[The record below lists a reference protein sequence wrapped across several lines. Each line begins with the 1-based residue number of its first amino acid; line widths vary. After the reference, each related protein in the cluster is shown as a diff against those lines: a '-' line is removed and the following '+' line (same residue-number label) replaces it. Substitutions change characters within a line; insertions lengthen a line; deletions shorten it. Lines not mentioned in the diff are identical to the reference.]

1 MPPNSMLFPSK
12 VKSQSAVTL
21 VGGGAFGARDLARAL
36 ALAPYLV
43 AADGGA
49 NRLLAQNAAPR
60 AVIGDLDS
68 INAQAR
74 AAFAGQLIHI
84 PAQDNTDF
92 DKCLA
97 ALDAPFVVGLGF
109 VGARMDHGLAV
120 LAGLLRRP
128 DLPVFL
134 LGGRDVIFLAPPR
147 LTLNLP
153 RGARVSLF
161 PFGAVTGRSTGLEWP
176 IEGISFAP
184 DAAIGTSNRA
194 RGGQVTL
201 EFSARK
207 MLVILPRAHLVAAR
221 TGCGFAPTGA
231 PQARVRAE

>member
-1 MPPNSMLFPSK
+1 MPPNPMLFQRK
-12 VKSQSAVTL
+12 VKSESAVTL
-21 VGGGAFGARDLARAL
+21 VGGGAFGARDLALGL

-49 NRLLAQNAAPR
+49 NRLLALNGAPR

-74 AAFAGQLIHI
+74 AAFAGQLVHV
-84 PAQDNTDF
+84 PAQDDTDF

-97 ALDAPFVVGLGF
+97 AIDAPFVIGLGF

-134 LGGRDVIFLAPPR
+134 LGARDVIFLAPPR
-147 LTLNLP
+147 LTLDLP

-161 PFGAVTGRSTGLEWP
+161 PFGAVTGRSIGLDWP
-176 IEGISFAP
+176 VDGINFAP

-194 RGGQVTL
+194 SGGQVTL

-207 MLVILPRAHLVAAR
+207 MLVILPRAHLLAAL
-221 TGCGFAPTGA
+221 TGFGFAPAGA
-231 PQARVRAE
+231 PPAPVRAE

>member
-1 MPPNSMLFPSK
+1 MPPNPKLFQNK

-21 VGGGAFGARDLARAL
+21 VGGGSFGARDLAHAL
-36 ALAPYLV
+36 VLAPYLV

-49 NRLLAQNAAPR
+49 NRLLALNAAPR

-74 AAFAGQLIHI
+74 AAFSAQLIHV
-84 PAQDNTDF
+84 PAQEDTDF

-97 ALDAPFVVGLGF
+97 VLDAPFVIGLGF

-128 DLPVFL
+128 ELPVFL

-147 LTLNLP
+147 LSLNLP

-161 PFGAVTGRSTGLEWP
+161 PFGAVTGHSTGLDWP
-176 IEGISFAP
+176 IGGIGFAP

-194 RGGQVTL
+194 SGGQVTL

-207 MLVILPRAHLVAAR
+207 MLVILPRAYLKSAL
-221 TGCGFAPTGA
+221 TGFGFAPIGA

>member
-1 MPPNSMLFPSK
+1 MPANPMLIQSK

-21 VGGGAFGARDLARAL
+21 VGGGGFAARDLAHSL

-49 NRLLAQNAAPR
+49 NRLLALNARPR

-68 INAQAR
+68 ISAQAR

-84 PAQDNTDF
+84 PAQDDTDF

-97 ALDAPFVVGLGF
+97 AIAAPFVLGLGF
-109 VGARMDHGLAV
+109 IGARIDHGLAV

-147 LTLNLP
+147 LTLDVP

-161 PFGAVTGRSTGLEWP
+161 PLGAVMGRSTGLDWP
-176 IEGISFAP
+176 IDGIDFAP
-184 DAAIGTSNRA
+184 DRAIGTSNRA
-194 RGGQVTL
+194 SGGPVCL

-207 MLVILPRAHLVAAR
+207 MLVILPRAHLAAALS
-221 TGCGFAPTGA
+221 GFGFP
-231 PQARVRAE
+231 

>member
-1 MPPNSMLFPSK
+1 MPSNSKLFQSK
-12 VKSQSAVTL
+12 VKTQSAVTL

-36 ALAPYLV
+36 AFAPYLV

-49 NRLLAQNAAPR
+49 NRLLALNAAPR

-68 INAQAR
+68 INSQAR
-74 AAFAGQLIHI
+74 AAFAAQLIHV
-84 PAQDNTDF
+84 PAQDDTDF

-97 ALDAPFVVGLGF
+97 AIDAPFVVGLGF

-147 LTLNLP
+147 LTLDLP

-161 PFGAVTGRSTGLEWP
+161 PFGAVTGRSTGLDWP

-194 RGGQVTL
+194 SGGQVAL
-201 EFSARK
+201 EFSACK
-207 MLVILPRAHLVAAR
+207 MLVILPRAHLIAAIK
-221 TGCGFAPTGA
+221 GCGFAPAGA
-231 PQARVRAE
+231 LPAPVRAE